1 MKESH
6 AGTAL
11 ARSLLKGSA
20 RRDFVPMN
28 EPSISSVTQQGPR
41 ALRILAKSVFRELKS
56 SGYSRSDIVAFATE
70 MLSLVSTDLRETHE
84 GEEIS
89 AE

>member
-1 MKESH
+1 MTQPIS
-6 AGTAL
+6 T
-11 ARSLLKGSA
+11 SA
-20 RRDFVPMN
+20 PHH
-28 EPSISSVTQQGPR
+28 QGPR

-70 MLSLVSTDLRETHE
+70 MLSLVSTDLREE
-84 GEEIS
+84 GSEDIA